1 MVKDLVS
8 WLSISLIIFFISGC
22 NQETRE
28 KGKSQAMDVKQ
39 QVEIQENDLKEKLP
53 QEKEIVSKEK
63 IPQEKGAISE
73 ENMVQE
79 KPIEV
84 DIRIEWYASFTEGL
98 NIAKEKKKPLMVDF
112 DAGWCIWCKK
122 LDETTYKDE
131 QVIALSKEFIPVKV
145 DCDEDTIT
153 PGRYGIRGLPTIL
166 FLNPGGQVI
175 HQVIGYRSPEN
186 LLLEMKKAL
195 K

>member
-8 WLSISLIIFFISGC
+8 WLSISLIIFFILGC
-22 NQETRE
+22 NQETGERS
-28 KGKSQAMDVKQ
+28 KSQTMDVKQ

-53 QEKEIVSKEK
+53 QEKE
-63 IPQEKGAISE
+63 AISE
-73 ENMVQE
+73 EKIIQE
-79 KPIEV
+79 KPIKV
-84 DIRIEWYASFTEGL
+84 DTRIEWCNSFAEGL

-112 DAGWCIWCKK
+112 EAGWCMWCKK
-122 LDETTYKDE
+122 LDETTYKDG

-166 FLNPGGQVI
+166 FLNPEGKVI

-186 LLLEMKKAL
+186 FLREMNEAL
-195 K
+195 KKIQ